1 MDNMD
6 NEANYIELLKA
17 IQGII
22 DGYIKSKAFCDYRVG
37 TVIEEA
43 PLKIKISDRITLDE
57 SKLILTEQVL
67 LKQLDLTHVHLILG
81 NTETGY
87 GPDPHTHHIEWDS
100 QTNLTTLITITEGL
114 KTGDKV
120 HMLSVLDGQK
130 FIVLSKVR
138 DKKSVI
144 INKDDNWA
152 WK

>member
-1 MDNMD
+1 MKN
-6 NEANYIELLKA
+6 NEANYTGLVKS
-17 IQGII
+17 IQSIVE
-22 DGYIKSKAFCDYRVG
+22 GYIKSKAFCDYRVG
-37 TVIEEA
+37 TVVEES

-81 NTETGY
+81 NTETGF
-87 GPDPHTHHIEWDS
+87 GPAGHDHHIEWDS
-100 QTNLTTLITITEGL
+100 QKNLTTLITITEGL

>member
-1 MDNMD
+1 MKN
-6 NEANYIELLKA
+6 NEVNYAALIKS
-17 IQGII
+17 IQSIVE
-22 DGYIKSKAFCDYRVG
+22 GYIKSKAFCDYRVG
-37 TVIEEA
+37 TVVEES

-81 NTETGY
+81 NTETGF
-87 GPDPHTHHIEWDS
+87 GPAGHDHHIEWDS
-100 QTNLTTLITITEGL
+100 QKNLTTLITITEGL